1 MLAALHAA
9 RPEVGVTLWTSVPRW
24 FFEES
29 LGFAFDYREIACD
42 VGLVQKNAV
51 EEDLLATLDRLEAFW
66 AEAGGKSFQKSKQA
80 EALLESGADAV
91 LCDISPLGLLLAR
104 EAGLPSILLEN
115 FTWDW
120 IYEGL
125 IPFEP
130 RFAPWI
136 GRLRGHFALAGLRL
150 QATPVCSPAAKAIT
164 VPPIARRPRSTPA
177 AVRERL
183 GIGPASAMVLVSFGG
198 VEGVLADPRSWRI
211 PEGVEIVVP
220 GGAEH
225 EERLG
230 RLVLLPHH
238 TPLFHPDLVA
248 AADLVAGKLGYSTV
262 AEVVAAGGRFL
273 HLSRPGFRENAVLEK
288 FVHGR
293 LPATEITIDA
303 LRSGSWLESAR
314 ALLAVPRGA
323 GGAADGA
330 GRAAAAIASVLDGTR

>member
-9 RPEVGVTLWTSVPRW
+9 RPEVEVALWTSVPRW
-24 FFEES
+24 FFAES
-29 LGFAFDYREIACD
+29 LGFPFDYRELACD

-51 EEDLLATLDRLEAFW
+51 EEDLSATLDRLEEFW
-66 AEAGGKSFQKSKQA
+66 PEPKGEDFQRRKQV

-91 LCDISPLGLLLAR
+91 LCDISPLGLVLAR
-104 EAGLPSILLEN
+104 ETRLPSILLEN

-136 GRLRGHFALAGLRL
+136 GRLREHFALAGLRL
-150 QATPVCSPAAKAIT
+150 QATPVCSPAAEAIT
-164 VPPIARRPRSTPA
+164 VPPIVRRPRSTPP
-177 AVRERL
+177 AVRARL
-183 GIGPASAMVLVSFGG
+183 GIARESAMVLVSFGG
-198 VEGVLADPRSWRI
+198 VEGALADPRSWPI
-211 PEGVEIVVP
+211 PEGVEVVVP

-288 FVHGR
+288 FVRGR
-293 LPATEITIDA
+293 VPAAGITIDA

-323 GGAADGA
+323 GSAADGA
-330 GRAAAAIASVLDGTR
+330 GRAAAAIAGVLDGTR